1 VTFHVEQQLNLTYMT
16 TFSITG
22 YLVDIAGRTSRP
34 SRVTVQDGRIHRIEP
49 VDKPDREIY
58 IVPGLVDSH
67 IHIESSMLSP
77 QQFARVAVTHGTTAT
92 VSDPH
97 EITNVLGEEGLE
109 YMVESGRQVPLKF
122 HFGVPSCVPA
132 TPFETSGAVLDG
144 EKVERLIQDNRFFY
158 LAEMMNFPGV
168 VGGDPDVMR
177 KLQAAARA
185 GKPVDGHAPGVR
197 GEDLKKY
204 AAAGISTDHECS
216 TYEEALEK
224 IGQGMKIQIREGS
237 AARDF
242 DALAPLIDEYPDRVM
257 LCSDDRH
264 PDDLL
269 EGHIDALIRKGLSR
283 GLDFY
288 HLLQAATINPVTHY
302 GLSSGLLREGDPA
315 DMVLIDHPDTF
326 RVQEVYIDGSRVC
339 DGQEALFEVND
350 ESAPNIMQA
359 GDVALEDL
367 RVRAESDRVRVIHAR
382 DHQLYTSS
390 SIERL
395 NTDGGWLHAST
406 GSDVLKVVVLNRYQ
420 PQKPAVAFIHGFGLQ
435 WGALGTSIAHDSH
448 NLIAVGVD
456 DRSLQEL
463 LNHLIRI
470 RGGIAVYD
478 QEKMHSLTLEIGGL
492 MTHQPAGTVSE
503 HYAYLTGKAR
513 SLGCKLEAP
522 FMTLSF
528 MALPV
533 IPELKIT
540 DRGLFDVGAFAY
552 TSLYAAQ

>member
-1 VTFHVEQQLNLTYMT
+1 MT

-22 YLVDIAGRTSRP
+22 YLVDIPGRTTRP
-34 SRVTVQDGRIHRIEP
+34 SRVTVKDGRIHSIEP
-49 VDKPDREIY
+49 VDKPDKEVY
-58 IVPGLVDSH
+58 ILPGLVDSH

-77 QQFARVAVTHGTTAT
+77 QQFARVAVSHGTVAT

-97 EITNVLGEEGLE
+97 EITNVLGELGIE
-109 YMVESGRQVPLKF
+109 YMVESGSKVPVKF

-144 EKVERLIQDNRFFY
+144 EKVERLLQDERFVY

-168 VGGDPDVMR
+168 VGGDPDVVR
-177 KLQAAARA
+177 KLQAAARQ

-197 GEDLKKY
+197 GEELEKY
-204 AAAGISTDHECS
+204 IGAGISTDHECS

-224 IGQGMKIQIREGS
+224 IRLGMKIQIREGS

-242 DALAPLIDEYPDRVM
+242 DALGRLVDEYPDRVM

-288 HLLQAATINPVTHY
+288 HLLQAATINPVQHY
-302 GLSSGLLREGDPA
+302 GLSNGLLRRGDPA
-315 DMVLIDHPDTF
+315 DMILIDHPRSF
-326 RVQEVYIDGSRVC
+326 RVQQVFIDGRQVF
-339 DGQEALFEVND
+339 DGKKPLFEVQ
-350 ESAPNIMQA
+350 EEEAPNVMQA
-359 GDVALEDL
+359 GDVTAEDL
-367 RVRAESDRVRVIHAR
+367 EVKSESAHVRVIHAH

-395 NTDGGWLHAST
+395 EASDGLVHAST
-406 GSDVLKVVVLNRYQ
+406 SRDVLKIVVLNRYK
-420 PQKPAVAFIHGFGLQ
+420 PQKPAVGFIRNFGLQ

-456 DRSLQEL
+456 DHSLQEL

-470 RGGIAVYD
+470 RGGLAVYD
-478 QEKMHSLTLEIGGL
+478 LEKVHSLRLEIAGL
-492 MTHQPAGTVSE
+492 MTHQPAATVAE
-503 HYAYLTGKAR
+503 GYAYLTDKAR
-513 SLGCKLEAP
+513 ELGCKLEAP

-540 DRGLFDVGAFAY
+540 DQGLFDVGAFRY
-552 TSLYAAQ
+552 TSLFAPQ